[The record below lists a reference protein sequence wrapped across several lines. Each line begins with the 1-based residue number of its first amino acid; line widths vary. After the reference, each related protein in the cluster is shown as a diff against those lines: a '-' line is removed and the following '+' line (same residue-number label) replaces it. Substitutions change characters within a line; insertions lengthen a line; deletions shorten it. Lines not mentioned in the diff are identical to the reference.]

1 MNQEEALN
9 NLVERAKNGDDAAFA
24 ELYTS
29 AYRTVYVTCNGY
41 LKHPQEA
48 EDVTQEVFI
57 QIYKK
62 INTLENNLTFYG
74 WAKTI
79 AMRLSL
85 NRIRDNRDH
94 ASFDDAIAND
104 EILEGDDNIEMLPDT
119 YILKEEKRK
128 ILEKIIETE
137 LTDVQYQTIFMH
149 YFNEV
154 PVENIAQIMECPEGT
169 VKTRLKSARVK
180 IKAAIERY
188 EKETGDRLIVANA
201 IPSIAMVLK
210 MSAASVPVQVVPFAG
225 FAGAGAG
232 VGSAVA
238 KGAKASKAGKAATAA
253 GGVAAKGLIAKVV
266 GSILAV
272 AVVGVGTVAIA
283 KLVNDDKDDEPVETT
298 KTVVEGDTETTEANE
313 IQDID
318 TPDPTP
324 EPLAYEI
331 GSTITMGTYNGEDI
345 TWIVLDEDDGKYLVL
360 SEYGL
365 DVKPYNDDLTDITWE
380 NCTLRAWLNDEFY
393 NESFSDSE
401 KERIQTHTLEALHT
415 IIDNPD
421 EMYDIDSYGVTAGN
435 ETEDNV
441 FVLSVYEAESYYLTK
456 DRRLCVPVDS
466 IVDSGAYDGMIYDG
480 HCCWWLRS
488 PGSGEYGQ
496 QDATYVNP
504 MGYTSHYG
512 SYVNELYCVR
522 PAMWITP

>member
-1 MNQEEALN
+1 MNQEEVLN
-9 NLVERAKNGDDAAFA
+9 NLVERAKHGDDAAFA

-62 INTLENNLTFYG
+62 LNTLENNLTFYG

-180 IKAAIERY
+180 IKAAIEKY

-238 KGAKASKAGKAATAA
+238 KGAQAAAKGAKATGKASKASKAGKAATAA

-272 AVVGVGTVAIA
+272 
-283 KLVNDDKDDEPVETT
+283 
-298 KTVVEGDTETTEANE
+298 
-313 IQDID
+313 
-318 TPDPTP
+318 
-324 EPLAYEI
+324 
-331 GSTITMGTYNGEDI
+331 S
-345 TWIVLDEDDGKYLVL
+345 
-360 SEYGL
+360 
-365 DVKPYNDDLTDITWE
+365 
-380 NCTLRAWLNDEFY
+380 TLR
-393 NESFSDSE
+393 
-401 KERIQTHTLEALHT
+401 
-415 IIDNPD
+415 
-421 EMYDIDSYGVTAGN
+421 
-435 ETEDNV
+435 
-441 FVLSVYEAESYYLTK
+441 
-456 DRRLCVPVDS
+456 
-466 IVDSGAYDGMIYDG
+466 
-480 HCCWWLRS
+480 
-488 PGSGEYGQ
+488 
-496 QDATYVNP
+496 
-504 MGYTSHYG
+504 
-512 SYVNELYCVR
+512 
-522 PAMWITP
+522 